1 MTTTALERCPDKRWG
16 GYYRAGAI
24 SVIIAGVLVLI
35 TLPLI
40 PLLIPS
46 LAPSSI
52 QSGLTS
58 IQSQSLFFGMTWG
71 IYLVSDLLYLI
82 AFPALYFA
90 LRQANRTVTLI
101 AAIFN
106 MVFVAVDVGVD
117 IPLRFSLIGLSNS
130 YVSTNGDSRAAFL
143 ATGQLTMNLANL
155 TALVAT
161 FLQLSAIILA
171 SYAIEEPDVQE
182 EHSLYRNGER
192 CAGSLVHS
200 NIQCWLNV
208 IRAVQHRWLRISCN
222 LEYPRRL
229 QTLQAELISR
239 RQLRLHRTLYLR

>member
-1 MTTTALERCPDKRWG
+1 MTTPALERGLDKRWS

-24 SVIIAGVLVLI
+24 SVIIAGILVLI

-40 PLLIPS
+40 PVLIPS
-46 LAPSSI
+46 LAPSSV

-58 IQSQSLFFGMTWG
+58 IQSQSLLFGMTWG

-117 IPLRFSLIGLSNS
+117 IPLRLSLIGLSNS
-130 YVSTNGDSRAAFL
+130 YLSTNGDARAAYL
-143 ATGQLTMNLANL
+143 ATGQLTMDLANL

-161 FLQLSAIILA
+161 FLQFSAIVLA
-171 SYAIEEPDVQE
+171 SYAMLKSQTFKKSAAYIGMASGVLGLLFIPTFALGSMLSGLFNIGGFVLLVIW
-182 EHSLYRNGER
+182 SILAGYRLYKL
-192 CAGSLVHS
+192 S
-200 NIQCWLNV
+200 
-208 IRAVQHRWLRISCN
+208 
-222 LEYPRRL
+222 
-229 QTLQAELISR
+229 
-239 RQLRLHRTLYLR
+239 

>member
-1 MTTTALERCPDKRWG
+1 MTSPAAERGPDKRWA

-24 SVIIAGVLVLI
+24 SIIIAGILVLI
-35 TLPLI
+35 SLPLI
-40 PLLIPS
+40 PLLLPS
-46 LAPSSI
+46 LAPSSV

-58 IQSQSLFFGMTWG
+58 IQSQSVLFGTTWG

-117 IPLRFSLIGLSNS
+117 IPLRLSLIGLSNS
-130 YVSTNGDSRAAFL
+130 YTSTNGDTRAAYI
-143 ATGQLTMNLANL
+143 ATGQLTMDLANL

-161 FLQLSAIILA
+161 FLQFAAIILA
-171 SYAIEEPDVQE
+171 SYAMLKSQTFKK
-182 EHSLYRNGER
+182 SLGYIGILSGVLGLLFIPTF
-192 CAGSLVHS
+192 ALGSMLSGLFNIGGFIFLVVWS
-200 NIQCWLNV
+200 LLV
-208 IRAVQHRWLRISCN
+208 GLK
-222 LEYPRRL
+222 
-229 QTLQAELISR
+229 
-239 RQLRLHRTLYLR
+239 LYKLG

>member
-1 MTTTALERCPDKRWG
+1 MTTSTPERAPDKRWA

-24 SVIIAGVLVLI
+24 SIIIAGVLVLI

-58 IQSQSLFFGMTWG
+58 IQSQSLLFGTTWG

-106 MVFVAVDVGVD
+106 MVFVAIDVGVD
-117 IPLRFSLIGLSNS
+117 IPLRLSLIGLSNS
-130 YVSTNGDSRAAFL
+130 YATANGDNKAAYL
-143 ATGQLTMNLANL
+143 ATGQLTMDLANL

-161 FLQLSAIILA
+161 FLQFSAIILA
-171 SYAIEEPDVQE
+171 SYAMLKNQTFTKSIGYIGIVSGVLGVLFIPTFA
-182 EHSLYRNGER
+182 
-192 CAGSLVHS
+192 AGSMLSGLFNIGGFIFLFIWSLLVG
-200 NIQCWLNV
+200 LK
-208 IRAVQHRWLRISCN
+208 
-222 LEYPRRL
+222 
-229 QTLQAELISR
+229 
-239 RQLRLHRTLYLR
+239 LYKLS

>member
-1 MTTTALERCPDKRWG
+1 MTAPTPERTLDKRWA

-24 SVIIAGVLVLI
+24 SLIIAGILVLI

-46 LAPSSI
+46 LAPSSV

-58 IQSQSLFFGMTWG
+58 IQSQSLLFGTTWG

-143 ATGQLTMNLANL
+143 ATGQLTMDLANL

-161 FLQLSAIILA
+161 FLQFSAIILA
-171 SYAIEEPDVQE
+171 SYAMLKSQTFRKSAAYTGMVSAALGLLFIPTFAMSSVLSGLFNIGGFVFLVIW
-182 EHSLYRNGER
+182 SL
-192 CAGSLVHS
+192 LVG
-200 NIQCWLNV
+200 
-208 IRAVQHRWLRISCN
+208 
-222 LEYPRRL
+222 YK
-229 QTLQAELISR
+229 
-239 RQLRLHRTLYLR
+239 LYKLS

>member
-171 SYAIEEPDVQE
+171 SYAMLKSQTFKKSTAYTGMASGVLGLLFIPTFSAGSMLSGLFNIGGFVFLVIL
-182 EHSLYRNGER
+182 SILVGYKLYRL
-192 CAGSLVHS
+192 S
-200 NIQCWLNV
+200 
-208 IRAVQHRWLRISCN
+208 
-222 LEYPRRL
+222 
-229 QTLQAELISR
+229 
-239 RQLRLHRTLYLR
+239 

>member
-1 MTTTALERCPDKRWG
+1 MTTPAPERDPDKRWS
-16 GYYRAGAI
+16 GYYRAGAVSI
-24 SVIIAGVLVLI
+24 IIAGILVLI

-40 PLLIPS
+40 PVLIPS
-46 LAPSSI
+46 LAPSSV

-58 IQSQSLFFGMTWG
+58 IQSQSLLFEATWG

-106 MVFVAVDVGVD
+106 VVFVAVDVGVD

-130 YVSTNGDSRAAFL
+130 YSSTNGASQTAYL
-143 ATGQLTMNLANL
+143 ATGQLTMDLANL

-161 FLQLSAIILA
+161 FLQFSAIILV
-171 SYAIEEPDVQE
+171 SYVMLESHTFKTSAAYVGMVSGILGLLFIPTFSVG
-182 EHSLYRNGER
+182 SMLSGLFNIGGFVFLVIWSILVGYRLYRL
-192 CAGSLVHS
+192 S
-200 NIQCWLNV
+200 
-208 IRAVQHRWLRISCN
+208 
-222 LEYPRRL
+222 
-229 QTLQAELISR
+229 
-239 RQLRLHRTLYLR
+239 

>member
-1 MTTTALERCPDKRWG
+1 MTAPTPERTLDKRWA

-24 SVIIAGVLVLI
+24 SLIIAGILVLI

-46 LAPSSI
+46 LAPSSV
-52 QSGLTS
+52 QSGLAS
-58 IQSQSLFFGMTWG
+58 IQSQSLLFGMTWG
-71 IYLVSDLLYLI
+71 VYLVSDFLYLI

-117 IPLRFSLIGLSNS
+117 IPLRLSLIGLSNS
-130 YVSTNGDSRAAFL
+130 YASANGPAQAAYL
-143 ATGQLTMNLANL
+143 AAGQLTMDLANI

-161 FLQLSAIILA
+161 FLQFSAIFLA
-171 SYAIEEPDVQE
+171 SYAILKSRTFKKSAAYTGMVSAALGLLFIPTFAMSSVLSGLFNIGGFVFLVIW
-182 EHSLYRNGER
+182 SL
-192 CAGSLVHS
+192 LVG
-200 NIQCWLNV
+200 
-208 IRAVQHRWLRISCN
+208 
-222 LEYPRRL
+222 YK
-229 QTLQAELISR
+229 
-239 RQLRLHRTLYLR
+239 LYKLS

>member
-1 MTTTALERCPDKRWG
+1 MTTTAPERDLDKRWG

-24 SVIIAGVLVLI
+24 SIIIAGVLVLI

-40 PLLIPS
+40 SLLIPS

-58 IQSQSLFFGMTWG
+58 IQSQSLLFGMTWG
-71 IYLVSDLLYLI
+71 IYLASDLLYLI

-130 YVSTNGDSRAAFL
+130 YASTNGASQAAFL
-143 ATGQLTMNLANL
+143 ATGQLTMDLANL

-161 FLQLSAIILA
+161 FLQFSAVILA
-171 SYAIEEPDVQE
+171 SYAMLKSQTFKKSTAYTGMGSGVLGLLFIPTF
-182 EHSLYRNGER
+182 S
-192 CAGSLVHS
+192 AGSMLS
-200 NIQCWLNV
+200 GLFNISGFVFLAIWSIIV
-208 IRAVQHRWLRISCN
+208 GSK
-222 LEYPRRL
+222 
-229 QTLQAELISR
+229 
-239 RQLRLHRTLYLR
+239 LYKLAKFP

>member
-1 MTTTALERCPDKRWG
+1 MTTPTPEEGPDQRWA
-16 GYYRAGAI
+16 GYYRAGALSI
-24 SVIIAGVLVLI
+24 IIAGVMVLV

-46 LAPSSI
+46 LAPSSVK
-52 QSGLTS
+52 SGLTS
-58 IQSQSLFFGMTWG
+58 IQSQSLLFAMTWG

-117 IPLRFSLIGLSNS
+117 IPLRLSLIGLSNS
-130 YVSTNGDSRAAFL
+130 YTSTSGDNQTPYL
-143 ATGQLTMNLANL
+143 ATGQLTMDLANI

-161 FLQLSAIILA
+161 FLQFSAIILA
-171 SYAIEEPDVQE
+171 SYAMLKSQTFKKTVGYIGIVSGVSGLLFIPTFAVGSMLSGLLNIIGFIFLVIW
-182 EHSLYRNGER
+182 SL
-192 CAGSLVHS
+192 LVG
-200 NIQCWLNV
+200 LK
-208 IRAVQHRWLRISCN
+208 
-222 LEYPRRL
+222 
-229 QTLQAELISR
+229 
-239 RQLRLHRTLYLR
+239 LYKLS

>member
-1 MTTTALERCPDKRWG
+1 MKPALTTPTPERGPDKRWA

-24 SVIIAGVLVLI
+24 SIIIAGILVLI

-46 LAPSSI
+46 LAPSSV

-58 IQSQSLFFGMTWG
+58 IQSQSLLFGTTWG

-117 IPLRFSLIGLSNS
+117 IPLRLSLIGLSNS
-130 YVSTNGDSRAAFL
+130 YVSTNGDTRAAYL
-143 ATGQLTMNLANL
+143 ATGQLTMDLANL

-161 FLQLSAIILA
+161 FLQFSAIILA
-171 SYAIEEPDVQE
+171 SYAMLKSQTFKK
-182 EHSLYRNGER
+182 SLGYIGILSGVLGLLFIPTF
-192 CAGSLVHS
+192 AMGSMLSGLFNIGGFIFLVVWS
-200 NIQCWLNV
+200 LLV
-208 IRAVQHRWLRISCN
+208 GLKLSK
-222 LEYPRRL
+222 LG
-229 QTLQAELISR
+229 
-239 RQLRLHRTLYLR
+239 

>member
-1 MTTTALERCPDKRWG
+1 MTTPALDKRWS

-24 SVIIAGVLVLI
+24 SIIIAGILVLI

-46 LAPSSI
+46 LAPSSV

-58 IQSQSLFFGMTWG
+58 IQSQSLLFGTTWG

-117 IPLRFSLIGLSNS
+117 IPLRLSLIGLSNS
-130 YVSTNGDSRAAFL
+130 YASTNGDTRAAFL
-143 ATGQLTMNLANL
+143 ATGQLTLDLANL

-161 FLQLSAIILA
+161 FLQFSAIILA
-171 SYAIEEPDVQE
+171 SYAMLKSQTFKK
-182 EHSLYRNGER
+182 SLGYIGVLSGVLGLLFIPTF
-192 CAGSLVHS
+192 AIGSMLSGLFNIGGFFLLVIWS
-200 NIQCWLNV
+200 VLV
-208 IRAVQHRWLRISCN
+208 GLK
-222 LEYPRRL
+222 
-229 QTLQAELISR
+229 
-239 RQLRLHRTLYLR
+239 LYKLS

>member
-1 MTTTALERCPDKRWG
+1 MTPEMTASTLVVSPDRRWA

-24 SVIIAGVLVLI
+24 SIIVAGILVLI

-46 LAPSSI
+46 LGPSSV
-52 QSGLTS
+52 QSGLIS
-58 IQSQSLFFGMTWG
+58 IQSQSLLFGTTWG

-117 IPLRFSLIGLSNS
+117 IPLRLSLIGLSNS
-130 YVSTNGDSRAAFL
+130 YVSTSSDNQAAYL
-143 ATGQLTMNLANL
+143 ATGQLTMDLANL

-161 FLQLSAIILA
+161 FLQFSAIILV
-171 SYAIEEPDVQE
+171 SYAILKSQTFKKSTGYAGIVSGVLGLLFIPTFVVG
-182 EHSLYRNGER
+182 SMLSGIFNIGGFVFLVTWSILVGYKLYKL
-192 CAGSLVHS
+192 S
-200 NIQCWLNV
+200 
-208 IRAVQHRWLRISCN
+208 
-222 LEYPRRL
+222 
-229 QTLQAELISR
+229 
-239 RQLRLHRTLYLR
+239 

>member
-1 MTTTALERCPDKRWG
+1 MTTPTPERSLDKRWA

-24 SVIIAGVLVLI
+24 SIIIAGILVLI

-58 IQSQSLFFGMTWG
+58 IENQSLLFGATWG

-117 IPLRFSLIGLSNS
+117 IPLRLSLIGLSNS
-130 YVSTNGDSRAAFL
+130 YASTNGDTRAAYL
-143 ATGQLTMNLANL
+143 AMGQLTMDLANL

-161 FLQLSAIILA
+161 FLQFSAVILA
-171 SYAIEEPDVQE
+171 SYAMLKSQTFKKSSAYIGIVSGVLGLLFIPTFIVG
-182 EHSLYRNGER
+182 SMLSGLFNIGGFVFLVIWSILVGYKLYKL
-192 CAGSLVHS
+192 S
-200 NIQCWLNV
+200 
-208 IRAVQHRWLRISCN
+208 
-222 LEYPRRL
+222 
-229 QTLQAELISR
+229 
-239 RQLRLHRTLYLR
+239 

>member
-1 MTTTALERCPDKRWG
+1 
-16 GYYRAGAI
+16 
-24 SVIIAGVLVLI
+24 
-35 TLPLI
+35 
-40 PLLIPS
+40 
-46 LAPSSI
+46 
-52 QSGLTS
+52 
-58 IQSQSLFFGMTWG
+58 MTWG

-117 IPLRFSLIGLSNS
+117 ILLRFSLIGLSNS

-171 SYAIEEPDVQE
+171 SYAMLKSQTFKKSTAYTGMASGVLGLLFIPTFSAGSMLSGLFNIGGFVFLVIL
-182 EHSLYRNGER
+182 SILVGYKLYRL
-192 CAGSLVHS
+192 S
-200 NIQCWLNV
+200 
-208 IRAVQHRWLRISCN
+208 
-222 LEYPRRL
+222 
-229 QTLQAELISR
+229 
-239 RQLRLHRTLYLR
+239 